1 MASLPGT
8 PYSFGSEEG
17 TNAKL
22 QHLATQFV
30 THTVTSRAQLKAL
43 GEEVSQIFKWQEEVA
58 VLARAEEA
66 RRQNRVR
73 ALAGQELVPVTLR
86 DQPPQLPAI
95 SSLAALE
102 KMSDSDLANWYA
114 YYSSTAPPTVARDA
128 LIAALATEVGLS
140 QLPPP
145 SYAQATSAPSQIAAK
160 RTSSLSPSPV
170 FLKWTAVLCV
180 LVAILALSVIN
191 RDNGALQ
198 SILQQIVQIIGQYL
212 LKTSLFVQNASI
224 KLIAGAEAWGSALQA
239 TRIGTVRID
248 KPTLGSIK
256 AFVGR

>member
-66 RRQNRVR
+66 RRQNR
-73 ALAGQELVPVTLR
+73 
-86 DQPPQLPAI
+86 AI

-140 QLPPP
+140 QLPP
-145 SYAQATSAPSQIAAK
+145 
-160 RTSSLSPSPV
+160 LHL